1 LKPLKKLKIQGGHSL
16 RGEIHIS
23 GSKNAALSIIAASI
37 MTEERI
43 VLENIPHLEDVTTMI
58 RLIVGMGVSVTLAD
72 DNKLMLDSS
81 KIRNYLAPYDLV
93 KTMRA
98 SILVLGPLIARFGEA
113 SVSLPGGCAIGARP
127 VNLHLDGL
135 KAMGADVE
143 INEGYICAK
152 AKKLKGAHFSFSPVS
167 VTGTANLMMAGV
179 LAEGQTILENAA
191 TEPEVINLGEFLL
204 KMGAKIKGLGTR
216 KIIIDGVNKL
226 CSAEHKIIPD
236 RIETG
241 TFLVAAAIT
250 KGSVLLKKT
259 QPEHLKSVLDL
270 LSQTGAVIFFE
281 EDTIELT
288 MSLTNIKPADFTTQP
303 YPGIPTD
310 MQAQLMVLNAIAPGN
325 SIVVETIFENRFMHV
340 LELQRMGADISLRGN
355 TAYITGVK
363 RLQSAPVM
371 ATDLRASAALVLAG
385 LVADGE
391 THIDRIYHIDRGYE
405 CIENKLSLL
414 GAKVARIET

>member
-1 LKPLKKLKIQGGHSL
+1 LKKLKIQGGHSL

-58 RLIVGMGVSVTLAD
+58 RLIAGMGVSVTLAD
-72 DNKLMLDSS
+72 DNKLILDSS
-81 KIRNYLAPYDLV
+81 KIRNFLAPYDLV

-179 LAEGQTILENAA
+179 MAEGQTILENAA
-191 TEPEVINLGEFLL
+191 TEPEVINLGDFLL

-216 KIIIDGVNKL
+216 KIMIDGVNKL

-259 QPEHLKSVLDL
+259 QPEHLQSVLDL
-270 LSQTGAVIFFE
+270 LRQTGAVIFFE

-288 MSLTNIKPADFTTQP
+288 MNLTNIKPADFTTQP

-340 LELQRMGADISLRGN
+340 LELQRMGADISLSGN

-363 RLQSAPVM
+363 KLQSAPVM

-405 CIENKLSLL
+405 CIESKLSLL

>member
-1 LKPLKKLKIQGGHSL
+1 MKKLKIQGGNSL
-16 RGEIHIS
+16 SGEISIS

-37 MTEERI
+37 MTEERV
-43 VLENIPHLEDVTTMI
+43 VLENIPHLEDITTMV
-58 RLIVGMGVSVTLAD
+58 RLIAGMGVSITLVD
-72 DNKLMLDSS
+72 DNKLVLDSS
-81 KIRNYLAPYDLV
+81 KIRNFMAPYDLV

-113 SVSLPGGCAIGARP
+113 TVSLPGGCAIGARP

-135 KAMGADVE
+135 KAMGAEIE

-152 AKKLKGAHFSFSPVS
+152 AKKLKGTHFSFNPVS
-167 VTGTANLMMAGV
+167 VTGTANLMMAAV
-179 LAEGQTILENAA
+179 LAEGQSILENVAI
-191 TEPEVINLGEFLL
+191 EPEVISLGELLL

-226 CSAEHKIIPD
+226 YGAEQTIIPD
-236 RIETG
+236 RIEAG
-241 TFLVAAAIT
+241 TFLVAATIT
-250 KGSVLLKKT
+250 KSTLILKKT
-259 QPEHLKSVLDL
+259 QPKHLQSVLDL
-270 LSQTGAVIFFE
+270 LSQTGALISFE
-281 EDTIELT
+281 EDKIELN
-288 MSLTNIKPADFTTQP
+288 MKEKNIKPVDFTTQP

-310 MQAQLMVLNAIAPGN
+310 MQAQFMVLNAVASGN
-325 SIVVETIFENRFMHV
+325 SIVNETIFENRFMHV
-340 LELQRMGADISLRGN
+340 LELQRMGANISLSGN

-414 GAKVARIET
+414 GAKVTRIET

>member
-1 LKPLKKLKIQGGHSL
+1 MKKLKIQGGHSL

-58 RLIVGMGVSVTLAD
+58 RLIAGMGVSVTLAD
-72 DNKLMLDSS
+72 DNKLILDSS
-81 KIRNYLAPYDLV
+81 KIRNFLAPYDLV

-250 KGSVLLKKT
+250 KGRVLLKKT

-340 LELQRMGADISLRGN
+340 LELQRMGADISLSGN

>member
-1 LKPLKKLKIQGGHSL
+1 MKKLKIQGGHSL

-58 RLIVGMGVSVTLAD
+58 RLIAGMGVSVTLAD
-72 DNKLMLDSS
+72 DNKLILDSS

-288 MSLTNIKPADFTTQP
+288 MNLTNIKPADFTTQP

-340 LELQRMGADISLRGN
+340 LELQRMGADISLSGN

-363 RLQSAPVM
+363 KLQSAPVM

>member
-1 LKPLKKLKIQGGHSL
+1 MKKLKIQGGHSL

-58 RLIVGMGVSVTLAD
+58 RLIAGMGVSVTLAD
-72 DNKLMLDSS
+72 DNKLILDSS
-81 KIRNYLAPYDLV
+81 KIRNFLAPYDLV

-179 LAEGQTILENAA
+179 MAEGQTILENAA

-216 KIIIDGVNKL
+216 KIMIDGVNKL
-226 CSAEHKIIPD
+226 SSTEHKIIPD

-241 TFLVAAAIT
+241 TFLVAAAMT

-259 QPEHLKSVLDL
+259 QPEHLQSVLDL
-270 LSQTGAVIFFE
+270 LRQTGAVIFYE

-288 MSLTNIKPADFTTQP
+288 MNLTNIKPADFTTQP

-340 LELQRMGADISLRGN
+340 LELQRMGADISLSGN

-405 CIENKLSLL
+405 CIESKLSLL

>member
-1 LKPLKKLKIQGGHSL
+1 MKKLKIQGGHSL

-58 RLIVGMGVSVTLAD
+58 RLIAGMGVSVTLAD
-72 DNKLMLDSS
+72 DNKLILDSS
-81 KIRNYLAPYDLV
+81 KIRNFLAPYDLV

-179 LAEGQTILENAA
+179 MAEGQTILENAA
-191 TEPEVINLGEFLL
+191 TEPEVINLGDFLL

-216 KIIIDGVNKL
+216 KIMIDGVNKL
-226 CSAEHKIIPD
+226 CSTEHKIIPD

-259 QPEHLKSVLDL
+259 QPEHLQSVLDL
-270 LSQTGAVIFFE
+270 LRQTGAVIFFE

-288 MSLTNIKPADFTTQP
+288 MNLTNIKPADFTTQP

-340 LELQRMGADISLRGN
+340 LELQRMGADISLSGN

-363 RLQSAPVM
+363 KLQSAPVM

-405 CIENKLSLL
+405 CIESKLSLL

>member
-1 LKPLKKLKIQGGHSL
+1 MKKLKIQGGHSL

-250 KGSVLLKKT
+250 KGRVLLKKT

>member
-1 LKPLKKLKIQGGHSL
+1 MKKLKIQGGHSL

-58 RLIVGMGVSVTLAD
+58 RLIAGMGVSVTLAD
-72 DNKLMLDSS
+72 DNKLILDSS
-81 KIRNYLAPYDLV
+81 KIRNFLAPYDLV

-135 KAMGADVE
+135 KAMGADIE

-216 KIIIDGVNKL
+216 KITIDGVNKL
-226 CSAEHKIIPD
+226 SSTEHKIIPD

-259 QPEHLKSVLDL
+259 QPEHLQSVLDL
-270 LSQTGAVIFFE
+270 LRQTGAVIFYE

-288 MSLTNIKPADFTTQP
+288 MNLTNIKPADFTTQP

-340 LELQRMGADISLRGN
+340 LELQRMGADISLSGN

-405 CIENKLSLL
+405 CIERKLSLL

>member
-1 LKPLKKLKIQGGHSL
+1 LKKLKIQGGHSL

-58 RLIVGMGVSVTLAD
+58 RLITGMGVSVTLAD
-72 DNKLMLDSS
+72 DNKLILDSS
-81 KIRNYLAPYDLV
+81 KIRNFLAPYDLV

-135 KAMGADVE
+135 RAMGADVE

-179 LAEGQTILENAA
+179 MAEGQTILENAA

-216 KIIIDGVNKL
+216 KIMIDGVNKL
-226 CSAEHKIIPD
+226 CSTEHKIIPD

>member
-1 LKPLKKLKIQGGHSL
+1 MKKLKIQGGHSL

-58 RLIVGMGVSVTLAD
+58 RLIAGMGVSVTLAD
-72 DNKLMLDSS
+72 DNKLILDSS
-81 KIRNYLAPYDLV
+81 KIRNFLAPYDLV

-179 LAEGQTILENAA
+179 MAEGQTILENAA

-216 KIIIDGVNKL
+216 KITIDGVNKL
-226 CSAEHKIIPD
+226 SSTEHKIIPD

-259 QPEHLKSVLDL
+259 QPEHLQSVLDL
-270 LSQTGAVIFFE
+270 LRQTGAVIFYE

-288 MSLTNIKPADFTTQP
+288 MNLTNIKPADFTTQP

-340 LELQRMGADISLRGN
+340 LELQRMGADISLSGN

-363 RLQSAPVM
+363 KLQSAPVM

-405 CIENKLSLL
+405 CIESKLSLL

>member
-1 LKPLKKLKIQGGHSL
+1 MKPLKKLKIQGGHSL

-226 CSAEHKIIPD
+226 YSTEHKIIPD

-250 KGSVLLKKT
+250 QGSVLLKKT
-259 QPEHLKSVLDL
+259 QPEHLQSVLDL
-270 LSQTGAVIFFE
+270 LGQTGAVIFIE

-288 MSLTNIKPADFTTQP
+288 MNQKDIKPADFTTQP

-310 MQAQLMVLNAIAPGN
+310 MQAQFMVLNAIAPGN

-340 LELQRMGADISLRGN
+340 LELQRMGADISLSGN

-363 RLQSAPVM
+363 KLQSAPVM

-405 CIENKLSLL
+405 CIESKLSLL

>member
-1 LKPLKKLKIQGGHSL
+1 MKKLKIQGGHSL

-58 RLIVGMGVSVTLAD
+58 RLIAGMGVSVTLAD
-72 DNKLMLDSS
+72 DNKLILDSS
-81 KIRNYLAPYDLV
+81 KIRNFLAPYDLV

-179 LAEGQTILENAA
+179 MAEGQTILENAA

-216 KIIIDGVNKL
+216 KIMIDGVNKL

-259 QPEHLKSVLDL
+259 QPEHLQSVLDL
-270 LSQTGAVIFFE
+270 LRQTGAVIFFE

-288 MSLTNIKPADFTTQP
+288 MNLTNIKPADFTTQP

-340 LELQRMGADISLRGN
+340 LELQRVGADISLSGN
-355 TAYITGVK
+355 TAFITGVK
-363 RLQSAPVM
+363 KLQSAPVM

-405 CIENKLSLL
+405 CIESKLSLL

>member
-1 LKPLKKLKIQGGHSL
+1 MKPLKKLTIQGGRSL
-16 RGEIHIS
+16 SGEINIS

-37 MTEERI
+37 MTEERVI
-43 VLENIPHLEDVTTMI
+43 LENIPHLEDITTMI
-58 RLIVGMGVSVTLAD
+58 RLIAGMGVTVTLAD
-72 DNKLMLDSS
+72 NNKLILDSS
-81 KIRNYLAPYDLV
+81 KIGNFLAPYDLV

-135 KAMGADVE
+135 KAMGADIE

-152 AKKLKGAHFSFSPVS
+152 AKKLKGTYFSFSPVS
-167 VTGTANLMMAGV
+167 VTGTANLMTAAV
-179 LAEGQTILENAA
+179 LAEGESILENAA
-191 TEPEVINLGEFLL
+191 IEPEVISLGEFLI

-226 CSAEHKIIPD
+226 HSVEHTIIPD
-236 RIETG
+236 RIEAG

-259 QPEHLKSVLDL
+259 QPEHLQSVLNL
-270 LSQTGAVIFFE
+270 LSQTGALIAVE
-281 EDTIELT
+281 ENKIELN
-288 MSLTNIKPADFTTQP
+288 MKRKHLKPVDFTTQP
-303 YPGIPTD
+303 YPDIPTD
-310 MQAQLMVLNAIAPGN
+310 LQAQLMVLNTIARGN

-340 LELQRMGADISLRGN
+340 LELQRMGADISLSGN

-391 THIDRIYHIDRGYE
+391 TCIDRIYHIDRGYE
-405 CIENKLSLL
+405 CIENKLTFL

>member
-1 LKPLKKLKIQGGHSL
+1 MKKLKIQGGHSL

-58 RLIVGMGVSVTLAD
+58 RLIAGMGVSVTLAD
-72 DNKLMLDSS
+72 DNKLILDSS
-81 KIRNYLAPYDLV
+81 KIRNFLAPYDLV

-216 KIIIDGVNKL
+216 KIMIDGVNKL
-226 CSAEHKIIPD
+226 FSTEHKIIPD

-241 TFLVAAAIT
+241 TFLAAAAIT

-259 QPEHLKSVLDL
+259 QPEHLQSVLDL
-270 LSQTGAVIFFE
+270 LRQTGAVIFFE

-288 MSLTNIKPADFTTQP
+288 MNLTNIKPADFTTQP

-405 CIENKLSLL
+405 CIESKLSLL

>member
-1 LKPLKKLKIQGGHSL
+1 MKKLKIQGGYSL

-58 RLIVGMGVSVTLAD
+58 RLIAGMGVSVTLAD
-72 DNKLMLDSS
+72 DNKLILDSS
-81 KIRNYLAPYDLV
+81 KIRNFLAPYDLV

-226 CSAEHKIIPD
+226 CSTEHKIIPD

-270 LSQTGAVIFFE
+270 LGQTGAVIFFE

-340 LELQRMGADISLRGN
+340 LELQRMGADISLSGN

-391 THIDRIYHIDRGYE
+391 TKIDRIYHIDRGYE
-405 CIENKLSLL
+405 CIESKLTLL

>member
-1 LKPLKKLKIQGGHSL
+1 MKKLKIQGGHSL

-58 RLIVGMGVSVTLAD
+58 RLIAGMGVSVTLAD
-72 DNKLMLDSS
+72 DNKLILDSS
-81 KIRNYLAPYDLV
+81 KIRNFLAPYDLV

-135 KAMGADVE
+135 KAMGADIE

-179 LAEGQTILENAA
+179 MAEGQTILENAA

-216 KIIIDGVNKL
+216 KIMIDGVNKL

-259 QPEHLKSVLDL
+259 QPEHLQSVLDL
-270 LSQTGAVIFFE
+270 LRQTGAVIFFE

-288 MSLTNIKPADFTTQP
+288 MNLTNIKPADFTTQP

-340 LELQRMGADISLRGN
+340 LELQRMGADISLSGN

-405 CIENKLSLL
+405 CIERKLSLL

>member
-1 LKPLKKLKIQGGHSL
+1 MKKLKIQGGHSL

-58 RLIVGMGVSVTLAD
+58 RLIAGMGVSVTLAD
-72 DNKLMLDSS
+72 DNKLILDSS
-81 KIRNYLAPYDLV
+81 KIRNFLAPYDLV

-179 LAEGQTILENAA
+179 MAEGQTILENAA

-216 KIIIDGVNKL
+216 KIMIDGVNKL
-226 CSAEHKIIPD
+226 CSTEHKIIPD

-259 QPEHLKSVLDL
+259 QPEHLQSVLDL
-270 LSQTGAVIFFE
+270 LRQTGAVIFFE

-288 MSLTNIKPADFTTQP
+288 MNLTNIKPADFTTQP

-340 LELQRMGADISLRGN
+340 LELQRMGADISLSGN

-405 CIENKLSLL
+405 CIERKLSLL

>member
-1 LKPLKKLKIQGGHSL
+1 LKPLKKLTIQGGRSL
-16 RGEIHIS
+16 SGEIHIS

-37 MTEERI
+37 MTEERVI
-43 VLENIPHLEDVTTMI
+43 LENIPHLEDITTMI
-58 RLIVGMGVSVTLAD
+58 RLIAGMGVTVTLAD
-72 DNKLMLDSS
+72 NNKLILDSS
-81 KIRNYLAPYDLV
+81 KIGNFLAPYDLV

-135 KAMGADVE
+135 KAMGADIE

-152 AKKLKGAHFSFSPVS
+152 AKKLKGTYFSFSPVS
-167 VTGTANLMMAGV
+167 VTGTANLMTAAV
-179 LAEGQTILENAA
+179 LAEGESILENAA
-191 TEPEVINLGEFLL
+191 IEPEVISLGEFLI
-204 KMGAKIKGLGTR
+204 KMGAKIKGLGSR

-226 CSAEHKIIPD
+226 HSVEHTIIPD
-236 RIETG
+236 RFEAG

-259 QPEHLKSVLDL
+259 QPEHLQSVLNL
-270 LSQTGAVIFFE
+270 LSQTGALIAVE
-281 EDTIELT
+281 ENKIELN
-288 MSLTNIKPADFTTQP
+288 MKRKHLKPVDFTTQP
-303 YPGIPTD
+303 YPDIPTD
-310 MQAQLMVLNAIAPGN
+310 LQAQLMVLNTIARGN

-340 LELQRMGADISLRGN
+340 LELQRMGADISLSGN

-391 THIDRIYHIDRGYE
+391 TCIDRIYHIDRGYE
-405 CIENKLSLL
+405 CIENKLTFL

>member
-1 LKPLKKLKIQGGHSL
+1 LKKLKIQGGHSL

-58 RLIVGMGVSVTLAD
+58 RLIAGMGVSVTLAD
-72 DNKLMLDSS
+72 DNKLILDSS
-81 KIRNYLAPYDLV
+81 KIRNFLAPYDLV

-216 KIIIDGVNKL
+216 KIMIDGVNKL

-259 QPEHLKSVLDL
+259 QPEHLQSVLDL
-270 LSQTGAVIFFE
+270 LRQTGAVIFFE

-288 MSLTNIKPADFTTQP
+288 MNLTNIKPVDFTTQP

-340 LELQRMGADISLRGN
+340 LELQRMGADISLSGN

-405 CIENKLSLL
+405 CIERKLSLL

>member
-1 LKPLKKLKIQGGHSL
+1 MKKLKIQGGHSL

-58 RLIVGMGVSVTLAD
+58 RLIAGMGVSVTLAD
-72 DNKLMLDSS
+72 DNKLILDSS
-81 KIRNYLAPYDLV
+81 KIRNFLAPYDLV

-179 LAEGQTILENAA
+179 MAEGQTILENAA

-216 KIIIDGVNKL
+216 KITIDGVNKL
-226 CSAEHKIIPD
+226 SSTEHKIIPD

-259 QPEHLKSVLDL
+259 QPEHLQSVLDL
-270 LSQTGAVIFFE
+270 LRQTGAVIFFE

-288 MSLTNIKPADFTTQP
+288 MNLTNIKPADFTTQP

-340 LELQRMGADISLRGN
+340 LELQRMGADISLSGN

-363 RLQSAPVM
+363 KLQSAPVM

-405 CIENKLSLL
+405 CIERKLSLL

>member
-1 LKPLKKLKIQGGHSL
+1 LKKLTIQGGRSL
-16 RGEIHIS
+16 SGEVHIS

-37 MTEERI
+37 MTEER
-43 VLENIPHLEDVTTMI
+43 VFLENIPHLEDITTMI
-58 RLIVGMGVSVTLAD
+58 RLIAGMGVSITLAD
-72 DNKLMLDSS
+72 DNKLILDSS
-81 KIRNYLAPYDLV
+81 KIGNFLAPYDLV

-135 KAMGADVE
+135 KAMGADIE
-143 INEGYICAK
+143 INEGYICAR
-152 AKKLKGAHFSFSPVS
+152 AKKLKGTHFSFNPVS
-167 VTGTANLMMAGV
+167 VTGTANIMTAAV
-179 LAEGQTILENAA
+179 LAEGQSILENAA
-191 TEPEVINLGEFLL
+191 TEPEVISLGEFLI
-204 KMGAKIKGLGTR
+204 KMGAKIKGLGTK

-226 CSAEHKIIPD
+226 HSVEHTIIPD
-236 RIETG
+236 RIEAG

-250 KGSVLLKKT
+250 KGNVLLKKT
-259 QPEHLKSVLDL
+259 QPEHLQSVLDL
-270 LSQTGAVIFFE
+270 LSQTGALIVVE
-281 EDTIELT
+281 ENKIELN
-288 MSLTNIKPADFTTQP
+288 MKRKNIKPVDFTTQP

-310 MQAQLMVLNAIAPGN
+310 MQAQFMVLNTIARGN

-340 LELQRMGADISLRGN
+340 LELQRMGADISLSGN

-363 RLQSAPVM
+363 KLQSAPVM

-391 THIDRIYHIDRGYE
+391 TRIDRIYHIDRGYE
-405 CIENKLSLL
+405 CIEDKLTLL
-414 GAKVARIET
+414 GAKVTRIGT

>member
-1 LKPLKKLKIQGGHSL
+1 MKPLKKLKIQGGHSL

-58 RLIVGMGVSVTLAD
+58 RLIAGMGVSVTLAD
-72 DNKLMLDSS
+72 DNKLILDSS
-81 KIRNYLAPYDLV
+81 KIRNFLAPYDLV

-179 LAEGQTILENAA
+179 MAEGQTILENAA

-216 KIIIDGVNKL
+216 KIMIDGVNKL

-241 TFLVAAAIT
+241 TFLAAAAIT

-288 MSLTNIKPADFTTQP
+288 MNLTNIKPADFTTQP

-340 LELQRMGADISLRGN
+340 LELQRMGADISLSGN

-363 RLQSAPVM
+363 KLQSAPVM

-405 CIENKLSLL
+405 CIESKLSLL

>member
-1 LKPLKKLKIQGGHSL
+1 MKKLKIQGGHSL

-58 RLIVGMGVSVTLAD
+58 RLIAGMGVSVTLAD
-72 DNKLMLDSS
+72 DNKLILDSS
-81 KIRNYLAPYDLV
+81 KITNFLAPYDLV

-226 CSAEHKIIPD
+226 YSAEHKIIPD

-259 QPEHLKSVLDL
+259 QPEHLQSVLDL
-270 LSQTGAVIFFE
+270 LRQTGAVIFFE

-340 LELQRMGADISLRGN
+340 LELQRMGADISLSGN

>member
-1 LKPLKKLKIQGGHSL
+1 LKKLTIQGGRSL
-16 RGEIHIS
+16 SGEVHIS

-37 MTEERI
+37 MTEER
-43 VLENIPHLEDVTTMI
+43 VFLENIPHLEDITTMI
-58 RLIVGMGVSVTLAD
+58 RLIAGMGVSITLAD
-72 DNKLMLDSS
+72 DNKLILDSS
-81 KIRNYLAPYDLV
+81 RVGNFLAPYDLV

-135 KAMGADVE
+135 KAMGADIE
-143 INEGYICAK
+143 IHEGYICAR
-152 AKKLKGAHFSFSPVS
+152 AKKLKGAHFSFNPIS
-167 VTGTANLMMAGV
+167 VTGTANIMTAAV
-179 LAEGQTILENAA
+179 LAEGQSILENAA
-191 TEPEVINLGEFLL
+191 IEPEVISLGEFLI

-226 CSAEHKIIPD
+226 HSVEHTIIPD
-236 RIETG
+236 RIEAG

-250 KGSVLLKKT
+250 KGNVLLKKT
-259 QPEHLKSVLDL
+259 QPEHLQSVLDL
-270 LSQTGAVIFFE
+270 LNQTGALIVVE
-281 EDTIELT
+281 ENKIELN
-288 MSLTNIKPADFTTQP
+288 MKQKNIKPVDFTTQP

-310 MQAQLMVLNAIAPGN
+310 IQAQFMVLNTIARGN

-340 LELQRMGADISLRGN
+340 LELQRMGADISLSGN

-391 THIDRIYHIDRGYE
+391 TRIDRIYHIDRGYE
-405 CIENKLSLL
+405 CIEEKLTLL
-414 GAKVARIET
+414 GAKVTRIGT

>member
-1 LKPLKKLKIQGGHSL
+1 MKKLKIQGGHSL

-58 RLIVGMGVSVTLAD
+58 RLIAGMGVSVTLAD
-72 DNKLMLDSS
+72 DNKLILDSS
-81 KIRNYLAPYDLV
+81 KIRNFLAPYDLV

-259 QPEHLKSVLDL
+259 QPEHLQSVLDL
-270 LSQTGAVIFFE
+270 LRQTGAVIFFE

-288 MSLTNIKPADFTTQP
+288 MNLTNIKPADFTTQP

-340 LELQRMGADISLRGN
+340 LELQRMGADISLSGN

-363 RLQSAPVM
+363 KLQSAPVM

-405 CIENKLSLL
+405 CIESKLSLL

>member
-1 LKPLKKLKIQGGHSL
+1 LKKLKIQGGHSL

-58 RLIVGMGVSVTLAD
+58 RLIAGMGVSVTLAD
-72 DNKLMLDSS
+72 DNKLILDSS
-81 KIRNYLAPYDLV
+81 KIRNFLAPYDLV

-216 KIIIDGVNKL
+216 KIMIDGVNKL

-259 QPEHLKSVLDL
+259 QPEHLQSVLDL
-270 LSQTGAVIFFE
+270 LRQTGAVIFFE

-288 MSLTNIKPADFTTQP
+288 MNLTNIKPADFTTQP

-340 LELQRMGADISLRGN
+340 LELQRMGADISLSGN

-405 CIENKLSLL
+405 CIERKLSLL

>member
-1 LKPLKKLKIQGGHSL
+1 MKKLKIQGGHSL

-58 RLIVGMGVSVTLAD
+58 RLIAGMGVSVTLAD
-72 DNKLMLDSS
+72 DNKLILDSS
-81 KIRNYLAPYDLV
+81 KIRNFLAPYDLV

-179 LAEGQTILENAA
+179 MAEGQTILENAA

-216 KIIIDGVNKL
+216 KIMIDGVNKL

-259 QPEHLKSVLDL
+259 QPEHLQSVLDL
-270 LSQTGAVIFFE
+270 LRQTGAVIFYE

-288 MSLTNIKPADFTTQP
+288 MNLTNIKPADFTTQP

-340 LELQRMGADISLRGN
+340 LELQRMGADISLSGN

-363 RLQSAPVM
+363 KLQSAPVM

-405 CIENKLSLL
+405 CIESKLSLL

>member
-1 LKPLKKLKIQGGHSL
+1 MKKLKIQGGHSL

-58 RLIVGMGVSVTLAD
+58 RLIAGMGVSVTLAD
-72 DNKLMLDSS
+72 DNKLILDSS
-81 KIRNYLAPYDLV
+81 KIRNFLAPYDLV

-135 KAMGADVE
+135 KAMGADIE

-179 LAEGQTILENAA
+179 MAEGQTILENAA
-191 TEPEVINLGEFLL
+191 TEPEVINLGDFLL

-216 KIIIDGVNKL
+216 KIMIDGVNKL

-236 RIETG
+236 RIEAG

-259 QPEHLKSVLDL
+259 QPEHLQSVLDL
-270 LSQTGAVIFFE
+270 LRQTGAVIFVE

-288 MSLTNIKPADFTTQP
+288 MNLTNIKPADFTTQP

-340 LELQRMGADISLRGN
+340 LELQRMGADISLSGN

-363 RLQSAPVM
+363 KLQSAPVM

-405 CIENKLSLL
+405 CIESKLSLL

>member
-1 LKPLKKLKIQGGHSL
+1 MKKLKIQGGHSL

-58 RLIVGMGVSVTLAD
+58 KLIAGMGVSVTLAD
-72 DNKLMLDSS
+72 DNKLILDSS
-81 KIRNYLAPYDLV
+81 KIRNFLAPYDLV

-216 KIIIDGVNKL
+216 KIMIDGVNKL
-226 CSAEHKIIPD
+226 SSTEHKIIPD

-241 TFLVAAAIT
+241 TFLVAAAMT

-259 QPEHLKSVLDL
+259 QPEHLQSVLDL
-270 LSQTGAVIFFE
+270 LRQTGAVIFFE

-288 MSLTNIKPADFTTQP
+288 MNLTNIKPADFTTQP

-340 LELQRMGADISLRGN
+340 LELQRMGADISLSGN

-405 CIENKLSLL
+405 CIERKLSLL

>member
-1 LKPLKKLKIQGGHSL
+1 MKKLKIQGGHSL

-58 RLIVGMGVSVTLAD
+58 RLIAGMGVSVTLAD
-72 DNKLMLDSS
+72 DNKLILDSS
-81 KIRNYLAPYDLV
+81 KIRNFLAPYDLV

-135 KAMGADVE
+135 KAMGADIE

-216 KIIIDGVNKL
+216 KIMIDGVNKL
-226 CSAEHKIIPD
+226 SSTEHKIIPD

-241 TFLVAAAIT
+241 TFLVAAAMT

-259 QPEHLKSVLDL
+259 QPEHLQSVLDL
-270 LSQTGAVIFFE
+270 LRQTGAVIFYE
-281 EDTIELT
+281 EDAIELT
-288 MSLTNIKPADFTTQP
+288 MNLTNIKPADFTTQP

-340 LELQRMGADISLRGN
+340 LELQRMGADISLSGN

-405 CIENKLSLL
+405 CIERKLSLL

>member
-1 LKPLKKLKIQGGHSL
+1 MKKLKIQGGHSL

-58 RLIVGMGVSVTLAD
+58 RLIAGMGVSVTLAD
-72 DNKLMLDSS
+72 DNKLILDSS
-81 KIRNYLAPYDLV
+81 KIRNFLAPYDLV

-135 KAMGADVE
+135 KAMGADIE

-216 KIIIDGVNKL
+216 KITIDGVNKL
-226 CSAEHKIIPD
+226 SSTEHKIIPD

-259 QPEHLKSVLDL
+259 QPEHLQSVLDL
-270 LSQTGAVIFFE
+270 LRQTGAVIFFE

-288 MSLTNIKPADFTTQP
+288 MNLTNIKPADFTTQP

-340 LELQRMGADISLRGN
+340 LELQRMGADISLSGN

-405 CIENKLSLL
+405 CIERKLSLL

>member
-1 LKPLKKLKIQGGHSL
+1 LKKLKIQGGHSL

-179 LAEGQTILENAA
+179 MAEGQTILENAA

>member
-1 LKPLKKLKIQGGHSL
+1 MKKLKIQGGHSL

-58 RLIVGMGVSVTLAD
+58 RLIAGMGVSVTLAD
-72 DNKLMLDSS
+72 DNKLILDSS
-81 KIRNYLAPYDLV
+81 KIRNFLAPYDLV

-340 LELQRMGADISLRGN
+340 LELQRMGADISLSGN

-363 RLQSAPVM
+363 KLQSAPVM

>member
-1 LKPLKKLKIQGGHSL
+1 MKKLTIQGGHSL
-16 RGEIHIS
+16 SGEVHIS

-37 MTEERI
+37 MTEERVI
-43 VLENIPHLEDVTTMI
+43 LENIPHLEDITTMI
-58 RLIVGMGVSVTLAD
+58 RLIAGMGVSITLAD
-72 DNKLMLDSS
+72 DNKLILDSS
-81 KIRNYLAPYDLV
+81 KIGNFLAPYDLV

-135 KAMGADVE
+135 KAMGADIE
-143 INEGYICAK
+143 INEGYICAR
-152 AKKLKGAHFSFSPVS
+152 AKKLKGAHFSFKPVS
-167 VTGTANLMMAGV
+167 VTGTANIMTAAV
-179 LAEGQTILENAA
+179 LAEGQSILENAA
-191 TEPEVINLGEFLL
+191 IEPEVISLGEFLI
-204 KMGAKIKGLGTR
+204 KMGANIKGLGTR

-226 CSAEHKIIPD
+226 HSVEHTIIPD
-236 RIETG
+236 RIEAG

-250 KGSVLLKKT
+250 KGNVLLKKT
-259 QPEHLKSVLDL
+259 QPEHLQSVLDL
-270 LSQTGAVIFFE
+270 LSQTGALIVVE
-281 EDTIELT
+281 ENKIELN
-288 MSLTNIKPADFTTQP
+288 MKQKNIKPVDFTTQP

-310 MQAQLMVLNAIAPGN
+310 IQAQFMVLNTIARGN

-340 LELQRMGADISLRGN
+340 LELQRMGADISLSGN

-363 RLQSAPVM
+363 KLQSAPVM

-391 THIDRIYHIDRGYE
+391 TRIDRIYHIDRGYE
-405 CIENKLSLL
+405 CIEDKLTLL
-414 GAKVARIET
+414 GAKVTRIGT

>member
-1 LKPLKKLKIQGGHSL
+1 
-16 RGEIHIS
+16 
-23 GSKNAALSIIAASI
+23 
-37 MTEERI
+37 
-43 VLENIPHLEDVTTMI
+43 
-58 RLIVGMGVSVTLAD
+58 
-72 DNKLMLDSS
+72 
-81 KIRNYLAPYDLV
+81 
-93 KTMRA
+93 
-98 SILVLGPLIARFGEA
+98 
-113 SVSLPGGCAIGARP
+113 
-127 VNLHLDGL
+127 
-135 KAMGADVE
+135 MGADVE

-250 KGSVLLKKT
+250 KGRVLLKKT

-270 LSQTGAVIFFE
+270 LGQTGAVIFFE

>member
-1 LKPLKKLKIQGGHSL
+1 MKKLKIQGGHSL

-58 RLIVGMGVSVTLAD
+58 KLIAGMGVSVTLAD
-72 DNKLMLDSS
+72 DNKLILDSS
-81 KIRNYLAPYDLV
+81 KIRNFLAPYDLV

-179 LAEGQTILENAA
+179 MAEGQTILENAA

-216 KIIIDGVNKL
+216 KIMIDGVNKL
-226 CSAEHKIIPD
+226 SSTEHKIIPD

-259 QPEHLKSVLDL
+259 QPEHLQSVLDL
-270 LSQTGAVIFFE
+270 LRQTGAVIFFE

-288 MSLTNIKPADFTTQP
+288 MNLTNIKPVDFTTQP

-340 LELQRMGADISLRGN
+340 LELQRMGADISLSGN

-363 RLQSAPVM
+363 KLQSAPVM

-405 CIENKLSLL
+405 CIERKLSLL

>member
-1 LKPLKKLKIQGGHSL
+1 MKSLKKLKIQGGHSL

-43 VLENIPHLEDVTTMI
+43 VLENIPHLEDVTTM
-58 RLIVGMGVSVTLAD
+58 GVSVTLAD
-72 DNKLMLDSS
+72 DNKLILDSS
-81 KIRNYLAPYDLV
+81 KIRNFLAPYDLV

-179 LAEGQTILENAA
+179 MAEGQTILENAA

-216 KIIIDGVNKL
+216 KIMIDGVNKL
-226 CSAEHKIIPD
+226 SSTEHKIIPD

-259 QPEHLKSVLDL
+259 QPEHLQSVLDL
-270 LSQTGAVIFFE
+270 LRQTGAVIFFE

-288 MSLTNIKPADFTTQP
+288 MNLTNIKPADFTTQP

-340 LELQRMGADISLRGN
+340 LELQRMGADISLSGN

-405 CIENKLSLL
+405 CIERKLSLL

>member
-1 LKPLKKLKIQGGHSL
+1 MKKLKIQGGHSL

-58 RLIVGMGVSVTLAD
+58 RLIAGMGVSVTLAD
-72 DNKLMLDSS
+72 DNKLILDSS